1 MIFGAS
7 ALAFLLASPLAC
19 SRGDQPS
26 ATWQQTET
34 TIKTSPLDSSV
45 ASQFIRYNSALLNRI
60 GLPSTQLD
68 LDTDQLFT
76 ANFRGKQY
84 FVVPVSRESKHGI
97 AAFTCSLL
105 LFSKEGKLVGGVDT
119 LGSGEA
125 RPWTCGGVLALGFA
139 DLYSDGS
146 LGIIV
151 LYEGTAPSSEPFRLP
166 IALRANLSNLVFA
179 VDEQK
184 TALLAR
190 KNVKTIKAAREVL
203 R

>member
-1 MIFGAS
+1 M
-7 ALAFLLASPLAC
+7 AC
-19 SRGDQPS
+19 SRGDQLS
-26 ATWQQTET
+26 TTGKQTKA
-34 TIKTSPLDSSV
+34 TIKTSTLDPSA
-45 ASQFIRYNSALLNRI
+45 ASQFIRYNSAQLEKI

-76 ANFRGKQY
+76 ANFAGKQY
-84 FVVPVSRESKHGI
+84 AVVPVSRESQQGI

-105 LFSKEGKLVGGVDT
+105 LFSKEGKFVGSVDT

-125 RPWTCGGVLALGFA
+125 RPWTCGGVLALAFV
-139 DLYSDGS
+139 DLYPDGS

-151 LYEGTAPSSEPFRLP
+151 IYEGMAPSSESFQLP
-166 IALRANLSNLVFA
+166 IALRANLSHLILA

-184 TALLAR
+184 TALLAK
-190 KNVKTIKAAREVL
+190 KNVKTIKAAIEAL